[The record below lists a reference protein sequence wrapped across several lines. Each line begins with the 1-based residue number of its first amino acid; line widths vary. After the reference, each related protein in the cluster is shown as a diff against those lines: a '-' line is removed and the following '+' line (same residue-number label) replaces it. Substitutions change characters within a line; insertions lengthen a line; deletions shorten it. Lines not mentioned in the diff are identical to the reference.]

1 MRDRAFSI
9 TAVGTADREHS
20 PRTAHLLCA
29 TVKVKPVKAVKAN
42 LTEPERGEIRKGSAR
57 GNLKRGERLSRIAAL
72 VSSLSCGFPSHPWRQ
87 WDEKNEISCMETI
100 KVTIRRK
107 LVRAFGLFGSL

>member
-20 PRTAHLLCA
+20 QCTAHLLCA

-42 LTEPERGEIRKGSAR
+42 LTELGGKGVRKKGAR
-57 GNLKRGERLSRIAAL
+57 G
-72 VSSLSCGFPSHPWRQ
+72 
-87 WDEKNEISCMETI
+87 
-100 KVTIRRK
+100 RK
-107 LVRAFGLFGSL
+107 PKGKGGL